1 MGSVGRFSVKLRADT
16 DRFRTF
22 RRQTKMRYPSRSRQP
37 TATPT
42 MTKRGRRSSPRGTRL
57 YSRPRSRPGRKP
69 GTILL
74 SALTSDRRTQPGHC
88 SPEPGAECLCAAPP
102 ANARSQFHRRLRR
115 ALGATTTTSQRDFE
129 VEPILTIAYDPS
141 GALFSSSG
149 TVWQQLLGSPQIAL
163 QIAFENRSSN
173 ILNKSSSQWTIGPY

>member
-37 TATPT
+37 TTTPT

-115 ALGATTTTSQRDFE
+115 ALGD
-129 VEPILTIAYDPS
+129 
-141 GALFSSSG
+141 
-149 TVWQQLLGSPQIAL
+149 LLGDQAVERVLVSEHAGSMVRQRRVRRHYHDVTAR
-163 QIAFENRSSN
+163 FRSRTHSDDRV
-173 ILNKSSSQWTIGPY
+173 